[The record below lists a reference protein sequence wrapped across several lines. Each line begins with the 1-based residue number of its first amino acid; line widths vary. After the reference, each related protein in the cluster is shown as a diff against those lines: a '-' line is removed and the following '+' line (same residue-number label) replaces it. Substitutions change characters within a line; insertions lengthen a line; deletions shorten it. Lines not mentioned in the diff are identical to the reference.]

1 MAEFNNQ
8 ATEAVQVRDSVATQ
22 VLANIYNYLS
32 GKKDAIPKD
41 YTDSIDDI
49 LKHQQKSLAEENKRR
64 SDTAKNNKAVQNALK
79 GIQKQATKSAAEERS
94 NRAVQKALDGKMI
107 KSLSNSE
114 RVSTKLLSTL
124 KDVSNFLT
132 GFVKDTLFESL
143 RQQSDFA
150 RTLRKANLTTEQ
162 KQQAMQMA
170 NSLQGVLE
178 KEFGLKAGRGEIQSV
193 LQELLADGKDI
204 TQMSRQ
210 QVAAIVAARKSNIDM
225 EKAYQLSYTASKKT
239 IKDLSDASADMQRA
253 DIIAKSV
260 NSMTSAEM
268 KFNGGADKTL
278 NEIVAFSATK
288 KDSQMDAETAVR
300 LYKNNMYIRS
310 GQLDKIDANL
320 ALMTNTVSSTA
331 TTVLADTKR
340 SAQNLS
346 DTQLRIMNGIDPEFT
361 NYAAQTQMADAAGT
375 NKNFRMRTKEENQK
389 SRDDN
394 VLGGVG
400 KVGYAIQNAF
410 GELDNKLGMPFGK
423 MAITLDEWFG
433 DSIDISKVVSKGFSL
448 VTFLLG
454 KIVFNTTGGILGKIL
469 NVGKWVA
476 AFALFLNRDKFLPLI
491 QPVIDA
497 VKDLLPPDFVNF
509 ISSAYNKVVGFIKPL
524 IDSISKFFGGREG
537 GAGFMASMKNMAGGK
552 DILSIEGITN
562 IATSILDGLRG
573 MLEENSDKIKAFM
586 EETIAPAM
594 QKLMDH
600 AGQLLST
607 LWDVVGKPLWE
618 KIKPFIMDNLPAIL
632 AIAAVKIFGPV
643 DTIRGVFTGLRLV
656 IKGITRFAPILMG
669 GLKAAGA
676 ALAGISAPVAAIAAA
691 IAGLAIGAVAYWKW
705 RSDRNAEKERA
716 KQSAQEAAQAN
727 LKSFRSQQDYLA
739 ALEANGPDDEKT
751 KELKKI
757 WENTED
763 VAKEARKK
771 AAKDQAIA
779 DLGDSDA
786 ADLVENFDAR
796 VNLLENARTAYDEMQ
811 ALVKAG
817 KMKETDEEFQTAKH
831 EWLVQQATIGNLL
844 NNAVNGTDWV
854 DNDELGKIRKLSDEE
869 LEAAIHN
876 TNQAG
881 LGEEAVQALKVLQRN
896 GVANGRALDVIL
908 QERKD
913 AWLNPKSGRADREG
927 YDKKYGSLYEM
938 QDKISDFLKKG
949 NYSQDQL
956 HAIAE
961 SLKIDV
967 DPEADAYA
975 TIKAISNNTT
985 FSEMAKATRSLDEQ
999 WASMQKYV
1007 EKSTDE
1013 QKKLIESI
1021 NTELEKGIEIKDET
1035 INKLA
1040 ESLGITDKNVL
1051 KDVKAGYGLTPMA
1064 KGAYVNKATPAL
1076 IGEDGREVVLPLTKE
1091 SAMHNVLGQLS
1102 GNELR
1107 VLQKALFEICPPG
1120 RLASYYSEAIDAIL
1134 SRGIKDSYL
1143 RKAMYDKVKDI
1154 FYTTNGRSFRNFKS
1168 GILKLT
1174 KADIDSFSPDD
1185 LNALFGELY
1194 DEDQFGNPDESP
1206 LSKIVDMLDAR
1217 NTYFGEFL
1225 AGNPLAVD
1233 KCNSVYVAAKDKDT
1247 QHSHL
1252 AEVDLSAYKD
1262 LGVPHGDST
1271 TVENIL
1277 NQAKNEEDKKHAFWD
1292 VIMKGESE
1300 RAKSYQTSQENLN
1313 NRVGANIIAGTPAE
1327 KALAAGAGELGKPY
1341 ILEAMG
1347 HLGYVCN
1354 ELTNYALSKSGADL
1368 AGFRVNGVA
1377 QTFKDIKSGKKNF
1390 PTFRVRDDL
1399 TPETALPGMIFFQDK
1414 EKNRKDGTFQ
1424 PGHVGLVYYGH
1435 KRLHSTGG
1443 AAAGTYK
1450 PEDFMLGWQSNRGV
1464 VINDFDPNSSY
1475 KIGEITSLFT
1485 RADGTQVDTSAGAIA
1500 KAMPR
1505 ILSDYDKMI
1514 EGADKVVS
1522 SAVVYN
1528 NPGVIARAKETE
1540 LNSLKEKL
1548 ADGIGAIR
1556 FGARGEDLYAVNK
1569 RLGEYKDID
1578 KDTSLSKEMLATLI
1592 AMAQD
1597 IRRMAM
1603 ESKKSNIKMVTKPST
1618 QNFTGK

>member
-49 LKHQQKSLAEENKRR
+49 IKHQQKSLAEESKRR

-79 GIQKQATKSAAEERS
+79 GIQKQATKSAADERS

-162 KQQAMQMA
+162 KQQAMMMA
-170 NSLQGVLE
+170 NSLQGVLQ

-239 IKDLSDASADMQRA
+239 IKDLSDASADIQRA
-253 DIIAKSV
+253 DIIAKTV

-268 KFNGGADKTL
+268 KFNGGANKSL

-288 KDSQMDAETAVR
+288 KDSQMDTETAHR
-300 LYKNNMYIRS
+300 LYMNNMYART
-310 GQLDKIDANL
+310 GQLDKVDANL
-320 ALMTNTVSSTA
+320 ALMSNTINSTA
-331 TTVLADTKR
+331 TTVLADAKR
-340 SAQNLS
+340 SAQSLS
-346 DTQLRIMNGIDPEFT
+346 DTQLRIMNGIDAEFT
-361 NYAAQTQMADAAGT
+361 NYAAQTQMADTAGT
-375 NKNFRMRTKEENQK
+375 NKNFRIRTKDENQK

-394 VLGGVG
+394 VLGGIG
-400 KVGYAIQNAF
+400 KVGYAIQKAF
-410 GELDNKLGMPFGK
+410 GELDNNLGMPFGK

-469 NVGKWVA
+469 NVGKFVA
-476 AFALFLNRDKFLPLI
+476 AIALFLNRDKFLPLI

-524 IDSISKFFGGREG
+524 IDSISKFFGGGEG
-537 GAGFMASMKNMAGGK
+537 SAGFMASIKSMAGGK
-552 DILSIEGITN
+552 DILSKDGMTN

-586 EETIAPAM
+586 DETVSPAI
-594 QKLMDH
+594 QNLMDH

-618 KIKPFIMDNLPAIL
+618 NIKPFIMDNLPAIL
-632 AIAAVKIFGPV
+632 AIAAIKIFGPV

-656 IKGITRFAPILMG
+656 IRGITRFAPALMG

-676 ALAGISAPVAAIAAA
+676 AIAGISAPVAAIAAA
-691 IAGLAIGAVAYWKW
+691 IAGLAIGIGAYCKW

-716 KQSAQEAAQAN
+716 KQSAEVAAQAN

-739 ALEANGPDDEKT
+739 ALEANGPNDEKT

-779 DLGDSDA
+779 DLNDSEGKE
-786 ADLVENFDAR
+786 LVEGFDAR
-796 VNLLENARTAYDEMQ
+796 VNALESARTAYDEMQ
-811 ALVKAG
+811 ALVEAG
-817 KMKETDEEFQTAKH
+817 KLKESDEEFQTAKR
-831 EWLVQQATIGNLL
+831 EWLIQQAAIGNML
-844 NNAVNGTDWV
+844 NNAVNATNWK
-854 DNDELGKIRKLSDEE
+854 DNISDIRKLSNED
-869 LEAAIHN
+869 LLKAIGN

-881 LGEEAVQALKVLQRN
+881 IGEEAVQALQVLQRN

-927 YDKKYGSLYEM
+927 YDKRYGSLYKM
-938 QDKISDFLKKG
+938 QDKISNSLKES

-967 DPEADAYA
+967 DPEADAQA

-1021 NTELEKGIEIKDET
+1021 NAELAKGIEIKDET

-1064 KGAYVNKATPAL
+1064 KGAYVDKATPAL

-1091 SAMHNVLGQLS
+1091 SAMHNILGQLS

-1120 RLASYYSEAIDAIL
+1120 RLAGYYSEAIDAIL
-1134 SRGIKDSYL
+1134 SRGIKDSFL
-1143 RKAMYDKVKDI
+1143 RKAMYDSTRDI
-1154 FYTTNGRSFRNFKS
+1154 FYTTNGRQFKNFKS

-1174 KADIDSFSPDD
+1174 RNSIDSLSPGDVSV
-1185 LNALFGELY
+1185 LFDELY
-1194 DEDQFGNPDESP
+1194 EDKFGNPDESP
-1206 LSKIVDMLDAR
+1206 LSEIVDMLAGR
-1217 NTYFGEFL
+1217 SGYFGKIL
-1225 AGNPLAVD
+1225 ANNPAAFD
-1233 KCNSVYVAAKDKDT
+1233 RCNSAYIPVKDKDT

-1252 AEVDLSAYKD
+1252 AEVDISAYKD

-1271 TVENIL
+1271 TVESIL

-1368 AGFRVNGVA
+1368 AGFRVNSVA

-1399 TPETALPGMIFFQDK
+1399 TPETALPGMLFFQDSA
-1414 EKNRKDGTFQ
+1414 KNRKDGTFQ